1 MLLFYVVIF
10 VENLCL
16 MHSNFSLRPRNYC
29 PRTPSRHKQT
39 SSDALQVFCRVRP
52 TCTNDSE
59 SCVAIIS
66 DSMIQLTVPENS
78 INYKSGVTA
87 KYNYSFQKVFGDSC
101 SQREV
106 FDDVALPLVER
117 LIKGSNGLLFTY
129 GVTGSGKTYTMTG
142 VKDNIGIMPRCLDVL
157 FNSIFDCQA
166 SKFVFKPDRMNGFEV
181 QSESAAK
188 KDLEDSLKKASR
200 TYKLRK

>member
-1 MLLFYVVIF
+1 MFKISLLR
-10 VENLCL
+10 NLRSIY
-16 MHSNFSLRPRNYC
+16 SNFRLRPRNC
-29 PRTPSRHKQT
+29 FPRTPSRHKQM

-52 TCTNDSE
+52 TYANDSE
-59 SCVAIIS
+59 SCVTIFS
-66 DSMIQLTVPENS
+66 DSTIQLTVPENS

-87 KYNYSFQKVFGDSC
+87 KYNYSFQKVFGELC

-106 FDDVALPLVER
+106 FDEVALPLVEK

-157 FNSIFDCQA
+157 FNSIFDYQA

-181 QSESAAK
+181 QSEMAAK